1 MMDVV
6 EIKRCLPHR
15 YPFLLIDR
23 VTELVPGSH
32 VVGFKN
38 VTANEDFFQ
47 GHFPAKPV
55 MPGVLVV
62 EAMAQ
67 AAGVLGFKTA
77 ERDTVDGLIYLLCG
91 IDGVRFKRPVVPGD
105 RLELRAR
112 VITEKRRIWK
122 FSCEALVDGELA
134 ASAEIL
140 VAERDVA

>member
-1 MMDVV
+1 
-6 EIKRCLPHR
+6 
-15 YPFLLIDR
+15 
-23 VTELVPGSH
+23 
-32 VVGFKN
+32 
-38 VTANEDFFQ
+38 
-47 GHFPAKPV
+47 
-55 MPGVLVV
+55 
-62 EAMAQ
+62 
-67 AAGVLGFKTA
+67 
-77 ERDTVDGLIYLLCG
+77 VDGLIYLLCG

>member
-1 MMDVV
+1 MDVV

-32 VVGFKN
+32 VVGYKN

-55 MPGVLVV
+55 MPGALVI

-77 ERDTVDGLIYLLCG
+77 ERETVDGLIYLLCG

-112 VITEKRRIWK
+112 IITEKRRIWK
-122 FSCEALVDGELA
+122 FACEALVDGELA

>member
-6 EIKRCLPHR
+6 EIRRCLPHR